1 MERSLQ
7 EILQSYN
14 DRSPLEE
21 AYTIP
26 ASWYVDERVAALERQ
41 LVFGGTWQVVA
52 RADQLRQ
59 AGQFVT
65 AQLAGEPLVVVRG
78 ADGQLR
84 AFYNVCRH
92 HAAAVVTEDS
102 GSVSIFRCPYHGW
115 SYGLDGSLK
124 GAPEFEGVCGFD
136 RGQNGLVAGAGGG
149 VGAVRVREPRCVSSA
164 AG

>member
-41 LVFGGTWQVVA
+41 FVFGGTWQVVA
-52 RADQLRQ
+52 RADQVQ
-59 AGQFVT
+59 QPGQFVT
-65 AQLAGEPLVVVRG
+65 TELAGEPLVVVRG
-78 ADGQLR
+78 TDGQLR

-92 HAAAVVTEDS
+92 HAATVVTEAI
-102 GSVSIFRCPYHGW
+102 GKRQYFSVSVSRLELWAGR
-115 SYGLDGSLK
+115 S
-124 GAPEFEGVCGFD
+124 AEG
-136 RGQNGLVAGAGGG
+136 RAGI
-149 VGAVRVREPRCVSSA
+149 
-164 AG
+164 